1 VRERLKLDDFINVEK
16 SKVTGISRQPSPIR
30 IIRDQKQLENV
41 EYFNCLSS
49 MITNDATCAREIN
62 PGLP

>member
-1 VRERLKLDDFINVEK
+1 MEINVEK
-16 SKVTGISRQPSPIR
+16 SKAMRISRKSSSIQ
-30 IIRDQKQLENV
+30 IIRNQKQLENV
-41 EYFNCLSS
+41 EYFNCLIS